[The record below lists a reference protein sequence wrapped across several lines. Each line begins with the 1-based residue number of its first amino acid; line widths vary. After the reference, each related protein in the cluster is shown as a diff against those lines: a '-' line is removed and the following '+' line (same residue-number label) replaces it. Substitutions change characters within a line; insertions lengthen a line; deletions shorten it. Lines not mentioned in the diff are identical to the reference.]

1 MKGTFFKLSNA
12 DFTGQSLPSLNTIV
26 ASAQAR
32 YAFDF
37 RNGNLDDVT
46 GNTASLV
53 PYRVDNVAHTR
64 TQDAT
69 VVQQVF
75 NGLGIKLS
83 GGCLM
88 TSVDFSTIKIDG
100 STPLSILVVGGWSG
114 EVVTASERI
123 ASFLD
128 IGNGVLASAQGAV
141 MQFYNSDG
149 GQIGAR
155 VGSSGAP
162 IVGDV
167 VSPTNKLC
175 FMILTFN
182 GTTWTLVNKTTGKTT
197 VKTNAELGITA
208 DIPPIPNTAAN
219 KVGTKHYLGHAHTN
233 NTLDALPVNLCQV
246 AYWDKVL
253 SPAEIDAQYALSQSM
268 FTGVI

>member
-1 MKGTFFKLSNA
+1 MKCTVFKLAGA
-12 DFTGQSLPSLNTIV
+12 DFTGQGLPNTNTVV
-26 ASAQAR
+26 APELAR

-37 RNGNLDDVT
+37 RNGNLVDLV
-46 GNTASLV
+46 GKTADLV
-53 PYRVDNVAHTR
+53 PYRVNNTLKTR
-64 TQDAT
+64 
-69 VVQQVF
+69 VVDSSVIQQAF

-114 EVVTASERI
+114 ETVTSASV

-128 IGNGVLASAQGAV
+128 IGNGVAASAQGAV
-141 MQFYNSDG
+141 MQFYNGGG

-155 VGSSGAP
+155 VKSGAESN
-162 IVGDV
+162 VGDI
-167 VSPTNKLC
+167 VSPKNKLC

-208 DIPPIPNTAAN
+208 DIPPVLNNASN
-219 KVGTKHYLGHAHTN
+219 RVGTKHYLGHAHTHSL
-233 NTLDALPVNLCQV
+233 LDALPANLCQV
-246 AYWDKVL
+246 AYWDKAL
-253 SPAEIDAQYALSQSM
+253 NSAEIDAQYVISKGM
-268 FTGVI
+268 FGDLI

>member
-1 MKGTFFKLSNA
+1 MKGTFFKLTSA
-12 DFTGQSLPSLNTIV
+12 DFTGQSLPNLNTIV
-26 ASAQAR
+26 SPAQAR

-53 PYRVDNVAHTR
+53 PYRVDNVAYTR

-88 TSVDFSTIKIDG
+88 TSVDFSTIKING

-114 EVVTASERI
+114 ETVTGASI

-128 IGNGVLASAQGAV
+128 IGNGVSSNAQGAV
-141 MQFYNSDG
+141 MQFYNSGG

-155 VGSSGAP
+155 VKSGAASN
-162 IVGDV
+162 VGDT

-175 FMILTFN
+175 FMILTFD
-182 GTTWTLVNKTTGKTT
+182 GTVWTLVNKTTGKTT
-197 VKTNAELGITA
+197 IKTNTELGITA
-208 DIPPIPNTAAN
+208 DILPVPNNASN

-233 NTLDALPVNLCQV
+233 SLLDSLPVNLCQV
-246 AYWDKVL
+246 VYWDKVL
-253 SPAEIDAQYALSQSM
+253 SGTEIDAQYALSQSM

>member
-1 MKGTFFKLSNA
+1 MKGTFFKLANA
-12 DFTGQSLPSLNTIV
+12 DFTGQGLPSLSTIV
-26 ASAQAR
+26 ASSQAR

-37 RNGNLDDVT
+37 RNGNLVDVT
-46 GNTASLV
+46 GKTADLV
-53 PYRVDNVAHTR
+53 PYRVDNTLNTR
-64 TQDAT
+64 VVDSS
-69 VVQQVF
+69 VVQQAF

-100 STPLSILVVGGWSG
+100 STPISILVVGGWSG
-114 EVVTASERI
+114 ETVAGASI

-128 IGNGVLASAQGAV
+128 IGNGVSANAQGAV
-141 MQFYNSDG
+141 MQFYNNGG

-155 VGSSGAP
+155 VKSGGDSN
-162 IVGDV
+162 VGDI

-197 VKTNAELGITA
+197 IKTNIELGITA
-208 DIPPIPNTAAN
+208 DILPVPNNAAN
-219 KVGTKHYLGHAHTN
+219 KVGSKHYLGHAHTI
-233 NTLDALPVNLCQV
+233 TPLDALPVNLCQV

-253 SPAEIDAQYALSQSM
+253 SPAEIDAQYAMSKGM
-268 FTGVI
+268 FGDLI

>member
-1 MKGTFFKLSNA
+1 MKGTFFKLANA
-12 DFTGQSLPSLNTIV
+12 DFTGQGLPSLNTIV
-26 ASAQAR
+26 ASSQAR

-46 GNTASLV
+46 GKTATLV

-69 VVQQVF
+69 VIQQAF

-114 EVVTASERI
+114 ETVTSASI

-128 IGNGVLASAQGAV
+128 IGSGVSASTQGAV
-141 MQFYNSDG
+141 MQFYNNG
-149 GQIGAR
+149 GGKIGAR
-155 VGSSGAP
+155 VGSGGDS

-175 FMILTFN
+175 FMILTFD

-197 VKTNAELGITA
+197 IKTNTELGITA
-208 DIPPIPNTAAN
+208 DILPIPNTVSN
-219 KVGTKHYLGHAHTN
+219 KVGTKHYLGHSSTI

>member
-1 MKGTFFKLSNA
+1 MKGTFFKLTSA
-12 DFTGQSLPSLNTIV
+12 DFTGQGLPNINTIV
-26 ASAQAR
+26 SPELAR

-37 RNGNLDDVT
+37 RNGNLADVI
-46 GNTASLV
+46 GKTADLV
-53 PYRVDNVAHTR
+53 PYRVDNVARTL

-88 TSVDFSTIKIDG
+88 TSVDFSTIKING

-114 EVVTASERI
+114 EAVTGASI
-123 ASFLD
+123 AGFLD
-128 IGNGVLASAQGAV
+128 IGNGISSNAQGAV
-141 MQFYNSDG
+141 MQYYNG
-149 GQIGAR
+149 GIGAR
-155 VGSSGAP
+155 VKSGAVSN
-162 IVGDV
+162 IGDT

-175 FMILTFN
+175 FMILTFD

-197 VKTNAELGITA
+197 IKTNTELGITA
-208 DIPPIPNTAAN
+208 DILPVPNNASN

-233 NTLDALPVNLCQV
+233 SLLDSLPVNLCQV
-246 AYWDKVL
+246 VYWDKVL
-253 SPAEIDAQYALSQSM
+253 SGTEIDAQYALSQSM

>member
-1 MKGTFFKLSNA
+1 MKCTVFKLAGA
-12 DFTGQSLPSLNTIV
+12 DFTGQGLPNTNTVV
-26 ASAQAR
+26 APELAR

-37 RNGNLDDVT
+37 RNGNLSDLV
-46 GNTASLV
+46 GKTADLV
-53 PYRVDNVAHTR
+53 PYRVDNTLNTR
-64 TQDAT
+64 VVDSS
-69 VVQQVF
+69 VVQQAF

-114 EVVTASERI
+114 EAVTGASI

-128 IGNGVLASAQGAV
+128 IGNGISANAQGAV
-141 MQFYNSDG
+141 MQFYNSGG

-155 VGSSGAP
+155 VKSGGASN
-162 IVGDV
+162 VGDV
-167 VSPTNKLC
+167 VSPNNKLC

-182 GTTWTLVNKTTGKTT
+182 GSTWTLVNKTTGKTT

-208 DIPPIPNTAAN
+208 DIPKIPNTASN
-219 KVGTKHYLGHAHTN
+219 KVGTKHYLGHAHTHQ
-233 NTLDALPVNLCQV
+233 LIDAMPVNLCQI

-253 SPAEIDAQYALSQSM
+253 SGTEIDAQYALSQSM

>member
-1 MKGTFFKLSNA
+1 MKCTVFKIAGA
-12 DFTGQSLPSLNTIV
+12 DFSGQGLPNINNIV
-26 ASAQAR
+26 SPELAR

-37 RNGNLDDVT
+37 RNGNLVDVI
-46 GNTASLV
+46 GKTADLV
-53 PYRVDNVAHTR
+53 PYRVDNVAYTR

-88 TSVDFSTIKIDG
+88 TSVDFSTIKING

-114 EVVTASERI
+114 EVVTGASI
-123 ASFLD
+123 AGFLD
-128 IGNGVLASAQGAV
+128 IGNGISANAQGVV
-141 MQFYNSDG
+141 MQYYNASG
-149 GQIGAR
+149 GGIGAR
-155 VGSSGAP
+155 VKSG
-162 IVGDV
+162 GDSNIGDT

-175 FMILTFN
+175 FMILTFD

-197 VKTNAELGITA
+197 IKTNTELGITA
-208 DIPPIPNTAAN
+208 DILPVPNNASN
-219 KVGTKHYLGHAHTN
+219 KVGTKHYLGHAHAVSK
-233 NTLDALPVNLCQV
+233 LDSLPANLCQV

-253 SPAEIDAQYALSQSM
+253 SGTEIDAQYAMSKGM
-268 FTGVI
+268 FGDLI

>member
-1 MKGTFFKLSNA
+1 MKCTVFKLAGA
-12 DFTGQSLPSLNTIV
+12 DFTGQGLPNTNTVV
-26 ASAQAR
+26 APELAR

-37 RNGNLDDVT
+37 RNGNLRDLV
-46 GNTASLV
+46 GKTADLV
-53 PYRVDNVAHTR
+53 PYRVDNTLNTR
-64 TQDAT
+64 VIDSS
-69 VVQQVF
+69 VIQQAF

-114 EVVTASERI
+114 ETVTGASI

-128 IGNGVLASAQGAV
+128 IGNGISVNAQGAV
-141 MQFYNSDG
+141 MQFYNNGG

-155 VGSSGAP
+155 VKSGGGSN
-162 IVGDV
+162 VGDI
-167 VSPTNKLC
+167 VSPNNKLC

-197 VKTNAELGITA
+197 IKTNIELGITA
-208 DIPPIPNTAAN
+208 DIPRIPNTVSN
-219 KVGTKHYLGHAHTN
+219 KVGTKHYLGHAHTIS
-233 NTLDALPVNLCQV
+233 LIDALPVNLCQI
-246 AYWDKVL
+246 AYWDKAL
-253 SPAEIDAQYALSQSM
+253 NSAEIDAQYAISKGM
-268 FTGVI
+268 FGDLI